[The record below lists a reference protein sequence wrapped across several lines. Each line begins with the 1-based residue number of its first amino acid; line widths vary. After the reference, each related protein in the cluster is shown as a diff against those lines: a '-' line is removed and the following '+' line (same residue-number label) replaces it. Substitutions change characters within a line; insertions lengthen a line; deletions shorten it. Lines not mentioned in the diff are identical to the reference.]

1 MKISS
6 GKIRK
11 LFLKAAAGLLSLSLV
26 LPLFSTTVYAA
37 EQTAVDIQA
46 KAQESTFVTLS
57 GLTITDLA
65 APVPGQPFD
74 TIATVITAE
83 GARWQIPVVWMDRVT
98 GMPVSGIAGNGS
110 YYPVLAFYLPDGF
123 AVSGAKHNGSDFMA
137 ALDAQTASLFGN
149 TAPIS
154 IYDAQ
159 STFTF
164 IFPLWA
170 VPDAAYGKT
179 TSPWVP
185 GLPPELQAPHDGTY
199 NNPDYDGGS
208 SDDGGSDE
216 GGQDEEPGQDL
227 AKRVDIHCAKTVKD
241 VLSQEQLEHL
251 VDLIINRIQPQ
262 ACNLLRECFDAY
274 DKAAKEG
281 VLGQE
286 ISLYIYYKNG
296 DNDGKP
302 EHKGFPGAM
311 AYVAGDQFEYMDD
324 TIKYAY
330 MIGVDAAEF
339 CKVNEDGTV
348 VLDESEKKMT
358 DLDNTIVHEMM
369 HAFMDDYNRIGMN
382 GAATPEEST
391 INWKAE
397 TYNKTVFPTWFI
409 EGIASSVENVYQFR
423 YEQFQMFRYDPADGM
438 KDEKSIT
445 TDTPFTQESLL
456 KTYTTSDFGSETWY
470 YDLEDG
476 EKNDLAKNNMNT
488 PARYISGY
496 LAMLYL
502 GKMAAEKDNYNVTE
516 TDESG
521 NIRYMSGNIRY
532 GIDSILQQLHSG
544 VTLDT
549 VISTISDG
557 TYANTD
563 DFTKHFIK
571 GDGTTPDAGSITF
584 CTDFLNYLLDVQKSG
599 TSKHLPNGSI
609 LFEFDADVTTPLD
622 QSKEES
628 SELYKIVED
637 NAYHIST
644 VDNNTALVD
653 GGKSRGAAD
662 VTGNGE
668 QQQAA
673 KTVAFPGAEAG
684 TEEELAAA
692 AKQGTEGAEAAETTE
707 TDAAGKESEP
717 AIPAVEPGQDV
728 VPEEGVVPAPEEGTE
743 VVPAAEDTVVEVIPA
758 AEETVV
764 EEIPTAEE
772 TVVEEIPAAP
782 ETVVEVIPTVE
793 ETVIPATEDT
803 AVEAAPAT
811 AETGTEA
818 APEIKETPA
827 EDAALP
833 ESGTQEESEDEEV

>member
-1 MKISS
+1 MKKSS
-6 GKIRK
+6 GKLRK

-26 LPLFSTTVYAA
+26 LPLFSTTMYAA

-83 GARWQIPVVWMDRVT
+83 GARWQIPVVWMDRLT

-164 IFPLWA
+164 VFPLWA

-208 SDDGGSDE
+208 DDGDSDDGD
-216 GGQDEEPGQDL
+216 QDEEPGQDL
-227 AKRVDIHCAKTVKD
+227 GKRVDIHCAKTVKD

-281 VLGQE
+281 VLGTE

-324 TIKYAY
+324 TIRYAY

-521 NIRYMSGNIRY
+521 NIRYKSGNIRY

-673 KTVAFPGAEAG
+673 KTVAFLGTEAG

-692 AKQGTEGAEAAETTE
+692 AKQGTEGAEAAET
-707 TDAAGKESEP
+707 DIDGKASEP
-717 AIPAVEPGQDV
+717 AIPAVEPVQDI

-743 VVPAAEDTVVEVIPA
+743 VIPAAEDTVVEVIPA

-764 EEIPTAEE
+764 EEIPAAEE
-772 TVVEEIPAAP
+772 TVVEEIPAAS

-833 ESGTQEESEDEEV
+833 ESGIQEESENEEV

>member
-1 MKISS
+1 
-6 GKIRK
+6 
-11 LFLKAAAGLLSLSLV
+11 
-26 LPLFSTTVYAA
+26 
-37 EQTAVDIQA
+37 
-46 KAQESTFVTLS
+46 
-57 GLTITDLA
+57 
-65 APVPGQPFD
+65 
-74 TIATVITAE
+74 
-83 GARWQIPVVWMDRVT
+83 RWQIPVVWMDRLT

-208 SDDGGSDE
+208 DDGGSDD

-274 DKAAKEG
+274 DKAAKDG

-476 EKNDLAKNNMNT
+476 EKKDLAKNNMNT

-502 GKMAAEKDNYNVTE
+502 GKMAAEKDNYDVTE

-521 NIRYMSGNIRY
+521 NIRYKSGNIRY

-628 SELYKIVED
+628 SELYKVVED

-662 VTGNGE
+662 VTGSGE
-668 QQQAA
+668 QQAA

-728 VPEEGVVPAPEEGTE
+728 VPEEGVEPAPEAGT
-743 VVPAAEDTVVEVIPA
+743 EVIPA
-758 AEETVV
+758 AED
-764 EEIPTAEE
+764 
-772 TVVEEIPAAP
+772 
-782 ETVVEVIPTVE
+782 TVVEVIPTVE

-833 ESGTQEESEDEEV
+833 ESGIQEESEDEEV